1 MTDRKPLRLGII
13 GLGQAASH
21 IIHEIKAAG
30 SKCPWILAAAADP
43 RAHSLEKF
51 KAEFGGEV
59 FLDAA
64 ELCKKGNV
72 DAVYI
77 ATPPWMHLEHTV
89 AAAENGK
96 HIICEKPLALSLA
109 DCDAMV
115 AVAKKH
121 GVKLLAGHTHSFD
134 APIRTIQ
141 KLVMKGDVGKLH
153 AVNSWNFNEFNH
165 RSRLTSELKATHGPL
180 FNQGPHQIDVVRQI
194 AGGRVKS
201 VRATTFIDGITG
213 VEGGYVAYLEFETG
227 VPATLV
233 YDGRAL
239 FDTSELFWW
248 LGEGGQPRDP
258 NLAAKRRRAFLDI
271 AKLSPNEKEERLAA
285 EKEGGRYGATGPT
298 AGPKYDGPAQVL
310 KQPFFGLIVVS
321 CENATIR
328 QSPDGLYLYT
338 AKGREEVIIERDLRG
353 RMAELNELYES
364 ITLDREPYH
373 SGAWGTATLEVCFG
387 ILESSKSHQ
396 DVPMQRQVSSW

>member
-1 MTDRKPLRLGII
+1 M
-13 GLGQAASH
+13 
-21 IIHEIKAAG
+21 
-30 SKCPWILAAAADP
+30 
-43 RAHSLEKF
+43 
-51 KAEFGGEV
+51 
-59 FLDAA
+59 
-64 ELCKKGNV
+64 
-72 DAVYI
+72 
-77 ATPPWMHLEHTV
+77 
-89 AAAENGK
+89 
-96 HIICEKPLALSLA
+96 
-109 DCDAMV
+109 
-115 AVAKKH
+115 
-121 GVKLLAGHTHSFD
+121 
-134 APIRTIQ
+134 
-141 KLVMKGDVGKLH
+141 
-153 AVNSWNFNEFNH
+153 
-165 RSRLTSELKATHGPL
+165 
-180 FNQGPHQIDVVRQI
+180 
-194 AGGRVKS
+194 KS
-201 VRATTFIDGITG
+201 VRATTFIDGVTG
-213 VEGGYVAYLEFETG
+213 IEGGYVAYLEFETG